1 MLNLPLQRNLKT
13 GKIHDELI
21 YNLYMYRLHIYVNVY
36 IYTHTHTHTYIYI
49 YIYITFERG
58 LIILIPQRAEQFK
71 PMVKVCNQPSGEKQ
85 SIAQLLPVKL

>member
-1 MLNLPLQRNLKT
+1 MY
-13 GKIHDELI
+13 I
-21 YNLYMYRLHIYVNVY
+21 YIY
-36 IYTHTHTHTYIYI
+36 IYTHI
-49 YIYITFERG
+49 YIYITFEKG